1 MKKSLFSLKPV
12 WVFVALLFS
21 NLVSAQTNFSFVIDQ
36 PETPLLI
43 DAGSD
48 QVLSNGN
55 TVTLGGSPTATGGFG
70 NYTYLWD
77 NDQLLNNPN
86 IANPT
91 VVQLNQSTTF
101 TLTVF
106 DSNNACVKQD
116 QVLVDYVNSISAKN
130 RESIQMF
137 PNPFIDLVRIT
148 ADKPITSIKIFNI
161 TGQLVWE
168 ESDIQEKN
176 IEVETSR
183 LNNGVYF
190 FSITLLNNTL
200 ISNKLCK
207 IFTGN

>member
-1 MKKSLFSLKPV
+1 MKSLIYLKNI
-12 WVFVALLFS
+12 WMFVALFLS
-21 NLVSAQTNFSFVIDQ
+21 NLVSAQTNISFVIDQ

-48 QVLSNGN
+48 QILTVGN
-55 TVTLGGSPTATGGFG
+55 TVTLGGSPTAIGGFG

-77 NDQLLNNPN
+77 NAQFLNNPN

-91 VVQLNQSTTF
+91 IVELNQTTTF

-116 QVLVDYVNSISAKN
+116 QVLVDYVNSISTKN
-130 RESIQMF
+130 RESVQIF

-148 ADKPITSIKIFNI
+148 ADQPIASIKIFNI

-168 ESDIQEKN
+168 KSNIQEKN